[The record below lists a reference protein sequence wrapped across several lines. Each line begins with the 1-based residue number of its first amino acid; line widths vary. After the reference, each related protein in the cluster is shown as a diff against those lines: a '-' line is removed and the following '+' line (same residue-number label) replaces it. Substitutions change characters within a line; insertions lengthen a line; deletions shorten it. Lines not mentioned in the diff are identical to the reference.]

1 MRQFDS
7 GISHQVFYSKYEIMN
22 TMHLKTYIHDKVT
35 IFFNLVL
42 VLLAIFAVL
51 QVVLKVDNTQSVAI
65 IRNNTALGLSGF
77 EKAAT
82 SSLYQFALIAVF
94 ILVFHTLFSIR
105 IHAIKKTMSVY
116 VLSFGIV
123 AMIFLIVVSSA
134 ILGLHR

>member
-1 MRQFDS
+1 
-7 GISHQVFYSKYEIMN
+7 
-22 TMHLKTYIHDKVT
+22 MHLKTYIHDKVT

-42 VLLAIFAVL
+42 VLLTVFAVL

-65 IRNNTALGLSGF
+65 VRNNTSLGLSGF

-82 SSLYQFALIAVF
+82 SSLYQFALIALF
-94 ILVFHTLFSIR
+94 IFAFHTYFSIR
-105 IHAIKKTMSVY
+105 MHVIKKSLSVL